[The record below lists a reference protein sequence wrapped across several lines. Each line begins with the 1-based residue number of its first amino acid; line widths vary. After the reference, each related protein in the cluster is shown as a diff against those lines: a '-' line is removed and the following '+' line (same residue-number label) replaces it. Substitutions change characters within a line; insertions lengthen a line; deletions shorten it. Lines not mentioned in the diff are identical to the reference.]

1 MKLML
6 SLILALVIIPAVCYG
21 IDAKV
26 ETVEGGILQ
35 IADFSMDGRKTFSI
49 DRAGGIE
56 RVDWKE
62 ITSFEIKQVG
72 ANYWIVIQ
80 FTTGKKDTLRLR
92 QHSFFRGRS
101 DLGPVSIPFEKVRKV
116 SLLPNTAE
124 EMKKEDSPVKETMLP
139 VDSPPQEFDRVTLRN
154 GDVLIGGLLSDWLTI
169 RTIYGTIGFKKTD
182 VNRVSF
188 GKGAKLQKDGEKDVL
203 FSKYG
208 DKLSGIIPDS
218 YLRVRLRTNT
228 DISIPREHI
237 QEIEFGVMPEIES
250 KIPPEQ
256 PESTTPKG
264 TSDVTIPLRRN

>member
-1 MKLML
+1 MKLL
-6 SLILALVIIPAVCYG
+6 FSLILALVIIPSLCYG

-35 IADFSMDGRKTFSI
+35 IADFSMDGRRTFSI

-72 ANYWIVIQ
+72 ANYWVMVQ

-101 DLGPVSIPFEKVRKV
+101 NLGSVLIPFEKVKSV
-116 SLLPNTAE
+116 SLLPDTAE
-124 EMKKEDSPVKETMLP
+124 EKKKEESPVKETILP
-139 VDSPPQEFDRVTLRN
+139 VDSPPQEFDRITLRN
-154 GDVLIGGLLSDWLTI
+154 GDVLMGGVVADLLTI
-169 RTIYGTIGFKKTD
+169 RTIYGTISFKKTN

-218 YLRVRLRTNT
+218 YLKMRLRTNT

-237 QEIEFGVMPEIES
+237 QEIEFGVMPEIGS

-256 PESTTPKG
+256 PESTTSKD
-264 TSDVTIPLRRN
+264 TSDITIPLRRN